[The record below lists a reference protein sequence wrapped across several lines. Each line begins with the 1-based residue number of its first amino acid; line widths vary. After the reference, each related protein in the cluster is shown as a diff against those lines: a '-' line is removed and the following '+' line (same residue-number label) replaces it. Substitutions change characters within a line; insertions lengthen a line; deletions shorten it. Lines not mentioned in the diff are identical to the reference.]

1 MIEIS
6 VGRSKRVQRETVNET
21 LDLLAEWY
29 GCKKS
34 ELSCEAAEPVRGG
47 RMIWVWHG
55 EFDADTAASL
65 FVPTKTYITWSRHR
79 GICQLS

>member
-6 VGRSKRVQRETVNET
+6 VNRKRVQRETVSET
-21 LDLLAEWY
+21 LDLVARHF

-34 ELSCEAAEPVRGG
+34 ELTCEAAEPVRGG

-65 FVPTKTYITWSRHR
+65 FVPTKTYIVWARWR
-79 GICQLS
+79 GACRLA